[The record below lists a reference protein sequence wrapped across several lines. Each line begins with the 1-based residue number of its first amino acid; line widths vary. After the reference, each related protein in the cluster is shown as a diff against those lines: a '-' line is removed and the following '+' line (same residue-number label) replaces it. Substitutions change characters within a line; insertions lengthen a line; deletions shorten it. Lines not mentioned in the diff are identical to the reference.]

1 MRVLPPWENALDPA
15 AQRCAELLADRSFP
29 DLSDTLV
36 LLPGIHAAPALR
48 ARIREVSGRAALIG
62 PVCHTLGTLA
72 GTTAP
77 ARRGGEQRARLM
89 LLDAL
94 RGHPALT
101 GDTDP
106 WTLVEALITLF
117 AELGDQCGGLPGDAD
132 ALATTLR
139 SAYGDRAPER
149 PLRREAT
156 LVATLWQAWCERGGQ
171 DAGFGD
177 GAAAL
182 AALAS
187 WRERGGNTLIGAG
200 LDRMPRII
208 APWLAG
214 GVTEGWA
221 TLYHAGPAVALPAPF
236 RAPDTGPVAPPDA
249 LNALADAALG
259 TATDPLAVRAAAL
272 GEAWPQPPSVDAF
285 AVAAADDAEH
295 EARTVDVQL
304 RQWWLIGMRRIALVT
319 EDRKLARRV
328 RALLARAGLLLD
340 DSAGWALSTTS
351 AAAALE
357 RWLEAVEEDFRASPL
372 LDLLKSPFCHLDDD
386 HEAQLASAWQ
396 FEEGIVRHEQ
406 VGRGTGR
413 YRHAIRRRAARLPDE
428 WGEALAGRLE
438 RMLDRVEHAAAPLL
452 RHVQNPNRA
461 FPASECLAAL
471 HESLT
476 RLGLHQGFAGDAAG
490 QRVLEELAGMAR
502 AADGDAPALNWREW
516 RTWLGRTLERAVF
529 REPVRGGIALLS
541 LADCATGEYDAVLVA
556 GADAEHMPGR
566 AHAHPFFNDGVREQL
581 GLETWPEQR
590 ALQALRFRR
599 ALALA
604 PHRVVTWARERAQ
617 AERLPSP
624 WLAALQAV
632 YALAWSDAVP
642 APDALALARDPATL
656 VTRADAPLPAVS
668 KRPRP
673 ALDRLPLRWSAGAHQ
688 NMIDCPYRWFAAHRL
703 QLDAPDPLREA
714 LSKQD
719 FGSLVHR
726 CLQAFHTDV
735 AGLPGPFGRVVDAA
749 SRDDAAALLLALG
762 DAVLAE
768 QAESDFIA
776 RAWLRAWRRA
786 VPRVVDFEVERTVGG
801 WRVEHVEHGFERRVG
816 AITLHGRIDRVE
828 IDGHGRRAVLDYK
841 TGAVATIGAV
851 AAAEHVQLA
860 SYAAGIGDVDQLY
873 FVGLGPA
880 LKGERVALAGV
891 PSPRYGDVDVEALIA
906 ASLARLGD
914 IVERLA
920 GGAQMPAWGDE
931 KACAYCRYA
940 GICRRETWADA

>member
-1 MRVLPPWENALDPA
+1 MRILPPWENALDPA
-15 AQRCAELLADRSFP
+15 AQRCAELLADRTLP

-48 ARIREVSGRAALIG
+48 ARIRAMSGRDALIG

-72 GTTAP
+72 GMTAP

-94 RGHPALT
+94 RGHPGLT

-106 WTLVEALITLF
+106 WTLVEALLKLF
-117 AELGDQCGGLPGDAD
+117 AELGDQCGGLPGDTD

-139 SAYGDRAPER
+139 NAYGDGAPER

-156 LVATLWQAWCERGGQ
+156 LVATLWHAWRERGGP

-182 AALAS
+182 AALES
-187 WRERGGNTLIGAG
+187 WRERGGHLLIGAG
-200 LDRMPRII
+200 LDRVPRVI
-208 APWLAG
+208 APWLAR
-214 GVTEGWA
+214 GVSEGWA
-221 TLYHAGPAVALPAPF
+221 TLYHAGPADAVPAPLVAAHAN
-236 RAPDTGPVAPPDA
+236 APAPPTVTDA
-249 LNALADAALG
+249 LA
-259 TATDPLAVRAAAL
+259 AAAL
-272 GEAWPQPPSVDAF
+272 GDASDPMLARAASLGAAWPESPGSDALS
-285 AVAAADDAEH
+285 VAAADDPEH
-295 EARTVDVQL
+295 EARTVDVQI
-304 RQWWLIGMRRIALVT
+304 RQWWLAGIRRIALVT

-328 RALLARAGLLLD
+328 RALLARAGLQLD

-386 HEAQLASAWQ
+386 RESQLASAWQ

-406 VGRGTGR
+406 VGRGLPR
-413 YRHAIRRRAARLPDE
+413 YRRAVRRRGARLPDE
-428 WGEALAGRLE
+428 WGAALAGRLE

-452 RHVQNPNRA
+452 RHVQNPGRA
-461 FPASECLAAL
+461 FPAAECVAAL
-471 HESLT
+471 DESLV
-476 RLGLHQGFAGDAAG
+476 RLGLRDGFAGDAAG

-502 AADGDAPALNWREW
+502 AAGPDAPALTWREW

-541 LADCATGEYDAVLVA
+541 LADCATGGYDAVLVA
-556 GADAEHMPGR
+556 GADAEHLPGR
-566 AHAHPFFNDGVREQL
+566 AHAHPFFNDAVREQL
-581 GLETWPEQR
+581 GLETWPAQR

-604 PHRVVTWARERAQ
+604 PRRVITRARERAQ

-624 WLAALQAV
+624 WLAALEAV
-632 YALAWSDAVP
+632 HLIAWGRP
-642 APDALALARDPATL
+642 APTPDALALARAPGTL
-656 VTRADAPLPAVS
+656 VVRTDAPLPVLS
-668 KRPRP
+668 TRPRP
-673 ALDRLPLRWSAGAHQ
+673 VLDRMPLRWSAGAHQ
-688 NMIDCPYRWFAAHRL
+688 DMIDCPYHWFAARRL

-719 FGSLVHR
+719 FGQLVHR

-749 SRDDAAALLLALG
+749 ARDDAEALLLELG
-762 DAVLAE
+762 NAVLAE

-786 VPRVVDFEVERTVGG
+786 VPRVVDFEVERAAAG
-801 WRVEHVEHGFERRVG
+801 WRVERAEYAFEHQAG
-816 AITLHGRIDRVE
+816 AVTLHGRIDRVE
-828 IDGHGRRAVLDYK
+828 VDGHGRRAVLDYK
-841 TGAVATIGAV
+841 TGAVAAVGAV

-860 SYAAGIGDVDQLY
+860 SYAAGVGDVDQIY

-891 PSPRYGDVDVEALIA
+891 PSPRYGDVDVEALTA
-906 ASLARLGD
+906 AALSRLGD
-914 IVERLA
+914 IVARLA
-920 GGAQMPAWGDE
+920 GGAEMPAWGDA

-940 GICRRETWADA
+940 GLCRRGTWDDA